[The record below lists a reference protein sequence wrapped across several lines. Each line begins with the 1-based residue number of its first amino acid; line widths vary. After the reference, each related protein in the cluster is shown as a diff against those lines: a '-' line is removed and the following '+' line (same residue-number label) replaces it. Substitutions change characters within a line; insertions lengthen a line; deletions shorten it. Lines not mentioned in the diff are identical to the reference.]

1 MRVEMSDKAR
11 DILGRKEDT
20 AYLGRNIFLEG
31 EKFLKQMKDH
41 HPADKINK
49 IEATRMLMKDRAKSK
64 GRQNFCERRAS
75 GEDVSETS
83 HNMSI
88 NQVNTSINSTVLET
102 STDAYLKKSNYEA
115 QEKKRDQQ
123 MAKMIRNG
131 SY

>member
-1 MRVEMSDKAR
+1 MSDKAR

-49 IEATRMLMKDRAKSK
+49 IEATRMLMKERAKSK
-64 GRQNFCERRAS
+64 GRQNLCERRIN
-75 GEDVSETS
+75 GEEVSDTS
-83 HNMSI
+83 HNMSL
-88 NQVNTSINSTVLET
+88 NQINTSTNSTFLET
-102 STDAYLKKSNYEA
+102 SADTFLKNSDYAA
-115 QEKKRDQQ
+115 QEMKKDQQ
-123 MAKMIRNG
+123 IAKMIRNG